1 MIQPYFFIVVKKQW
15 KQHLMFLC
23 VLLFTLLSIWSV
35 YKVLNKSLQIPVA
48 IQDMDQSSV
57 SKALVQNITRNEF
70 ITTIKVPTD
79 ETYLDEYIDRKEA
92 TVSLKIPENFS
103 QRLQENNLKE
113 TIVLYGRDDFI
124 GNITL
129 EIISRSLY
137 EQQIPNIIKSHLE
150 YKGDDVTLNKVNN
163 TLNKKTPQ
171 SQIAHYFVKDHSET
185 SISLSIIFAIVL
197 CVSSIQI
204 VLHQRLKQNGPLIR
218 LFIYQ
223 YSQLK
228 LYATYIITHTVLLLA
243 VLVISAKLFNQSLSW
258 GFYSKSFLIIL
269 LFEAGVTYLLF
280 KVNTLS
286 HRLFLTL
293 IYGLVISFIY
303 IVIQI

>member
-124 GNITL
+124 GNIKL
-129 EIISRSLY
+129 EIISR
-137 EQQIPNIIKSHLE
+137 
-150 YKGDDVTLNKVNN
+150 
-163 TLNKKTPQ
+163 
-171 SQIAHYFVKDHSET
+171 
-185 SISLSIIFAIVL
+185 
-197 CVSSIQI
+197 
-204 VLHQRLKQNGPLIR
+204 
-218 LFIYQ
+218 
-223 YSQLK
+223 
-228 LYATYIITHTVLLLA
+228 
-243 VLVISAKLFNQSLSW
+243 
-258 GFYSKSFLIIL
+258 
-269 LFEAGVTYLLF
+269 
-280 KVNTLS
+280 
-286 HRLFLTL
+286 
-293 IYGLVISFIY
+293 
-303 IVIQI
+303 